1 MLCDTFYFYQ
11 ERHLLVK
18 VIDRILYK
26 LDDLVRPFVH
36 KVNFF
41 CILIFN
47 SRRRDC
53 IESNPIFPTLCFL
66 KIIQILSYRW
76 DQTWC
81 LILVCFIPFSMDTYT
96 CFQDLS
102 FLKFTLRCRSLLLLS
117 RCWLMKITMP
127 GWKDV
132 KLFPTWPRFV
142 KCLFSS
148 CMILRLLKHQP
159 TIIQCSHLN
168 ESSLSCYKLVSK

>member
-1 MLCDTFYFYQ
+1 MMFDTFYFYQ

-41 CILIFN
+41 CILIFH

-53 IESNPIFPTLCFL
+53 IESNPMFPTLCFL
-66 KIIQILSYRW
+66 KVIQILRYRW
-76 DQTWC
+76 DQTGC
-81 LILVCFIPFSMDTYT
+81 VILVCFIPSSIDAFT
-96 CFQDLS
+96 CFHDLS
-102 FLKFTLRCRSLLLLS
+102 FLKFALCFRSLLLLS

-148 CMILRLLKHQP
+148 CTILRLFKHQP
-159 TIIQCSHLN
+159 TFATIIQCSHLN
-168 ESSLSCYKLVSK
+168 KSSLGL